1 MTGNGRLDENRGNR
15 ADYVLGTVEGW
26 DAFEVVRWHGV
37 DELSCPFEF
46 EITLRRAADKGP
58 VDLDALLDSG
68 ATFRVVTARRWRTV
82 HGVVAEIEEI
92 DRTTTFFYYRL
103 LLVPPLWRMQ
113 HRKRCRTFTYRT
125 IQDVLTCV
133 LENRAHPGAT
143 PIAGLLPFSGEIAAD
158 DSPPD
163 SVSFTEPHGRFVW
176 RVTDE
181 RRLGNKDLHPFVAQ
195 YNESDFDFLARWLA
209 AEGIAYYFEH
219 TADAVVVVLTD
230 APGQDAPHESD
241 REAVLRGGAVAGAH
255 RDQEIV
261 RWLRDARR
269 MRSRAVTM
277 REYDYRR
284 SGQVF
289 DARHASEGASPEAFG
304 HFEFPAKDDRLSDKL
319 AQFPAERRLQRFE
332 AERRLRQ
339 GMSTVRTLAPGHTL
353 RLRDGDG
360 LRDEEELLI
369 VRCEAFGTQHSMEGS
384 LLAGEPFGWRDAGQE
399 VGGYENRF
407 EVLPADVPYRPVA
420 PPPRERIWGVQV
432 ARVWG
437 PAGDLGAPV
446 DIHCDEHGRIRV
458 QFPWDTRNVQDG
470 QPSSDWCRVAQPWAG
485 AAYGAVHIPRVGHE
499 VLVAFENGD
508 PDRPVIVGSVYT
520 HPDTPPPYDASDAR
534 NKTRTTIKSR
544 STSVAETAE
553 GYNELQFTDYKGE
566 EEVFLHAER
575 DLNEIV
581 EHDHSTSVGG
591 DQSNSVGGNQS
602 NSVGHNR
609 THDVTGTENVH
620 VHGDRTT
627 TFDANESHKVG
638 VNRSTDIGAV
648 ERLEVGASRVVVVH
662 GPDMA
667 IVDSDDVTQ
676 VGGTRTVQ
684 VHGDHN
690 VQTDASYHSSASGNH
705 TMDSTNMYVTQAGAF
720 QVNATSLWLNVGGC
734 SLRMSAGNVS
744 IDNGAGASITL
755 AGGMV
760 SLVAPGIT
768 YPDHHHPPE
777 EVYVVLSPGEWKHGG
792 SDWFAPGY
800 GGLVYNV
807 SDTVHAMRA
816 GADPL
821 LAIWCLWVGDKG
833 EA

>member
-26 DAFEVVRWHGV
+26 DAFEVVRWHGIE
-37 DELSCPFEF
+37 ELSRPFEF

-68 ATFRVVTARRWRTV
+68 ATFCVATARRWRTV

-158 DSPPD
+158 GSPPD
-163 SVSFTEPHGRFVW
+163 SASFTEPHGRFAW
-176 RVTDE
+176 RVTDD
-181 RRLGNKDLHPFVAQ
+181 RRLANKDLHPFVAQ

-219 TADAVVVVLTD
+219 TGGAVVLVLTD
-230 APGQDAPHESD
+230 APGQDAPHETD

-255 RDQEIV
+255 KDQEIV

-289 DARHASEGASPEAFG
+289 DARHVTEGASPEAFG

-407 EVLPADVPYRPVA
+407 EVLPADVPYRPAA

-437 PAGDLGAPV
+437 PDSETRVDDAVSTRVELSPV

-544 STSVAETAE
+544 STSVAEAAE
-553 GYNELQFTDYKGE
+553 GYNELRFTDYKGE

-581 EHDHSTSVGG
+581 EHDHATSVGG

-602 NSVGHNR
+602 NSVKGER
-609 THDVTGTENVH
+609 THDVTGAESVH
-620 VHGDRTT
+620 VHGDRNTQFDCNEQHTVSGNRTT
-627 TFDANESHKVG
+627 SIG
-638 VNRSTDIGAV
+638 VNDKLAIGGF
-648 ERLEVGASRVVVVH
+648 LHTEVGANEDRLVRGFRNTTVGANDGLKVSGDRSEQVGADH
-662 GPDMA
+662 RFFAGGNHDFESTNMA
-667 IVDSDDVTQ
+667 IVEKGMFAVKAGSASL
-676 VGGTRTVQ
+676 TVQ
-684 VHGDHN
+684 
-690 VQTDASYHSSASGNH
+690 SG
-705 TMDSTNMYVTQAGAF
+705 MIV
-720 QVNATSLWLNVGGC
+720 L
-734 SLRMSAGNVS
+734 
-744 IDNGAGASITL
+744 DNGAGASITL

-760 SLVAPGIT
+760 SIVAPGQA
-768 YPDHHHPPE
+768 
-777 EVYVVLSPGEWKHGG
+777 VVFGG
-792 SDWFAPGY
+792 SAVSAVSGGPIALVGGGDINAVAPTIHLNG
-800 GGLVYNV
+800 
-807 SDTVHAMRA
+807 
-816 GADPL
+816 
-821 LAIWCLWVGDKG
+821 
-833 EA
+833 